1 MAELIRGQGAY
12 GRRPVRSVLH
22 RLSQDAP
29 VQVFTPES
37 DGGFSIETVQDV
49 EPILKANVAEYNSG
63 HNGYTPSGD
72 LKKVASIPLIEV
84 HKLLN
89 LGINIFNEDDWPKVI
104 AKLDDPEWL
113 KFRTAPGRLSRKPN
127 REYCRASTG
136 K

>member
-1 MAELIRGQGAY
+1 
-12 GRRPVRSVLH
+12 
-22 RLSQDAP
+22 
-29 VQVFTPES
+29 VFEDEGNGS
-37 DGGFSIETVQDV
+37 FSIETVQDV

-63 HNGYTPSGD
+63 NDGYTQGRD

-113 KFRTAPGRLSRKPN
+113 KFRTAPGRLSRKPT
-127 REYCRASTG
+127 REFCRASTG
-136 K
+136 R